1 MNGQQHLIQCH
12 CVLPQFRSRKDPVY
26 HKFIVFSMIDE
37 SDTVVP
43 KYAQCNNCGTIHKVY
58 DICKS
63 EIITGK
69 DEMKSTSKIEDFK
82 FRLPNDLVNLLVNY
96 NCEISIWENVY
107 FAFSNE
113 KWGTK
118 IILTRESINDET
130 FGKVLNIKNER
141 QFLVEDFIINESLTL
156 P

>member
-1 MNGQQHLIQCH
+1 M
-12 CVLPQFRSRKDPVY
+12 Y
-26 HKFIVFSMIDE
+26 HKFIVFSIIDE

>member
-1 MNGQQHLIQCH
+1 
-12 CVLPQFRSRKDPVY
+12 
-26 HKFIVFSMIDE
+26 MIDE

-96 NCEISIWENVY
+96 NCEISIWGNVY